1 MTYKKINVSHRK
13 FLIFAFG
20 GALGAL
26 INWSGTY
33 YLTDII
39 HIYYV
44 ISNFIACVAAI
55 IFNFTYHRFITF
67 KVHDKIGKRFT
78 KFVLVS
84 TFIIILNVSI
94 TYILTSGIGLW
105 YMYSAVLATCSV
117 TIVNYILN
125 SHYIFF
131 EMNEIRYEERDMD
144 FYDQQTVSKNP
155 LRAWFHTSRYE
166 ILNSLVHRYYV
177 PNKVIMDIG
186 CGSCVWNTD
195 HLPVIGVDINENML
209 QHAKA
214 SGRLSEYKISEI
226 SSIDHDDDSVDIIV
240 ISEVLEHLPD
250 FERTIDEIHRILK
263 PGGIMISSV
272 PYDTLISFW
281 KPLFSIQCII
291 QGYLFGDDY
300 YKNKCGH
307 VQHFSPYI
315 IRNAI
320 SAKGFEIIEKINMKR
335 FTIFTVAS
343 KIDIEKQYD
352 DTTVII
358 PTLNESENISKLVD
372 TIEKS
377 YPKISII
384 VADDG
389 SIDGT
394 QQIVLQKH
402 EQNAKIQLLDR
413 SKKPHGLTASI
424 VDAINNVNTKYSIV
438 IDGDFQHP
446 PEKIRDISSSLKIG
460 NDLAIGTRKKV
471 ENWGVFRHAISIGA
485 TKLGVISLR
494 LRRSARC
501 KDIMSGFFGVR
512 TDLMK
517 EYVEKNPSYFK
528 GEGYKV
534 LFDLLKL
541 LPTDVKLAEVPYV
554 FRNREEGHSKINKK
568 HMVVYFKSLFK

>member
-1 MTYKKINVSHRK
+1 MFKKIKNIPTKK
-13 FLIFAFG
+13 FLVFAFG

-26 INWSGTY
+26 INWIGTY

-44 ISNFIACVAAI
+44 ISNFFACIAAT

-67 KVHDKIGKRFT
+67 KVHDDVRKRFT

-84 TFIIILNVSI
+84 IIIIILNVSI
-94 TYILTSGIGLW
+94 TYLLTDGIGLW

-125 SHYIFF
+125 SQYIFF
-131 EMNEIRYEERDMD
+131 EMNEIRYDERDMD

-166 ILNSLVHRYYV
+166 ILNSLVHRYHQ

-195 HLPVIGVDINENML
+195 HLLVIGVDINENML
-209 QHAKA
+209 QHAKT
-214 SGRLSEYKISEI
+214 SGRLSEYKVSEI
-226 SSIDHDDDSVDIIV
+226 SSIDFDDASVDIIV
-240 ISEVLEHLPD
+240 ISEVLEHLLD
-250 FERTIDEIHRILK
+250 FEKTIDEIHRILK
-263 PGGIMISSV
+263 PNGIMISSV

-307 VQHFSPYI
+307 VQHFSPYM
-315 IRNAI
+315 IRNTI
-320 SAKGFEIIEKINMKR
+320 STKGFEIIEQISMRK
-335 FTIFTVAS
+335 FTIFTIAS
-343 KIDIEKQYD
+343 KIDIDDQYD

-358 PTLNESENISKLVD
+358 PTLNESENISKLID
-372 TIEKS
+372 TIEKL
-377 YPKISII
+377 YPKINIL

-389 SIDGT
+389 STDGT
-394 QQIVLQKH
+394 TQIVLQKH
-402 EQNAKIQLLDR
+402 EYNTKIRLLDR
-413 SKKPHGLTASI
+413 SNKLHGLTASI
-424 VDAINNVNTKYSIV
+424 LDAIDNVDTEYSIV

-460 NDLAIGTRKKV
+460 NDLAVGTRMKV
-471 ENWGVFRHAISIGA
+471 ENWGIFRHAISIGA
-485 TKLGVISLR
+485 TKLGVISLK

-512 TDLMK
+512 TEVMK
-517 EYVEKNPSYFK
+517 EYIEKNQPFFK

-541 LPTDVKLAEVPYV
+541 LPADVKLAEVPYV